1 MAVVTS
7 ASTISFPSNTS
18 DNPISPQ
25 VTGAYPNL
33 PNISSE
39 LSYERTTKASLR
51 ASALEVHDLVWL
63 ASSRNVQGRL
73 NQLYESNAVYKNTF
87 VTATSLSIISDI
99 HSLTHQLCEVRIPK
113 PTTLIARILGYQT
126 TEAQMWVAW
135 RIWSEIGTVCETES
149 FGKRNYTEYELG
161 KLSPPGNERWT
172 EANHNRAY
180 SAFSIIRGLGSPIGA
195 DAYDPFIQRT
205 RTNNPPSRYLRPKG
219 IAVSH
224 PWRACRTGFAL
235 SRSAD
240 SMWDVSPHVNPG
252 PQPDNVAKRR
262 VNASDP
268 HNVLGMPHSQRE
280 YSHAPDTD
288 SV

>member
-25 VTGAYPNL
+25 VTGVYPNL

-180 SAFSIIRGLGSPIGA
+180 SAFSIIRGLGSPIDICDLRELLYLIPGGHA
-195 DAYDPFIQRT
+195 VQSVTT
-205 RTNNPPSRYLRPKG
+205 RFTAIGLAGLSRL
-219 IAVSH
+219 
-224 PWRACRTGFAL
+224 GFAL

>member
-224 PWRACRTGFAL
+224 PWRACRTGKSNLLAPPL
-235 SRSAD
+235 LQSQSANRTEVI
-240 SMWDVSPHVNPG
+240 SLTTLTLAPRNSSP
-252 PQPDNVAKRR
+252 
-262 VNASDP
+262 
-268 HNVLGMPHSQRE
+268 
-280 YSHAPDTD
+280 
-288 SV
+288 

>member
-39 LSYERTTKASLR
+39 LSYGEQPRHPSELQPWKSMTWFGWR
-51 ASALEVHDLVWL
+51 
-63 ASSRNVQGRL
+63 RL
-73 NQLYESNAVYKNTF
+73 GTFKEVYKNTF

-126 TEAQMWVAW
+126 TETQMWVAW

-219 IAVSH
+219 TAVSH